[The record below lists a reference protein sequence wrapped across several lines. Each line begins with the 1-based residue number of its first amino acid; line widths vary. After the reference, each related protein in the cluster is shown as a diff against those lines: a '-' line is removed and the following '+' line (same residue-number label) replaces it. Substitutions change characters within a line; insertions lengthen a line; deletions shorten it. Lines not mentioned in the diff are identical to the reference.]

1 MILGKFMPVHRGHQ
15 HLIDFARERV
25 EQLTVIVGSLVSEPI
40 PGHLRYEWVKELYP
54 DVNVFHCTDENP
66 QYPHEHADFWNIW
79 VASIRKFIPEGPDA
93 VFTSEEYGDEL
104 ARRLGSEHVL
114 YDLSRSVVPVSATQI
129 RENPCENWQF
139 LPAPVRAYYA
149 RRVVIYGPESTGKT
163 TLAALLAEHYK
174 TVWVPEFARGYL
186 DAKGAW
192 VELSD
197 IPLIAKGQ
205 IASEDRLAR
214 QANCLLICDTDLITT
229 SIYSRHYFGSCPDEV
244 MQKAAEREYALY
256 LLLEV
261 DVPWVEDWQRP
272 DPENREFFY
281 DWFKRELEA
290 RKRRYVVIA
299 GSYED
304 RFEKAVRAIDELF
317 QRTR

>member
-15 HLIDFARERV
+15 YLIDFARDRV
-25 EQLTVIVGSLVSEPI
+25 EQLTVMVGSLASEPI

-54 DVNVFHCTDENP
+54 DVNVVHCTDENP

-79 VASIRKFIPEGPDA
+79 VASIRKFIPEGPDV

-129 RENPCENWQF
+129 REDPYENWQF

-149 RRVVIYGPESTGKT
+149 KRVVIYGPESTGKT
-163 TLAALLAEHYK
+163 TLAARLAEHYK
-174 TVWVPEFARGYL
+174 TVWAPEFARGYL
-186 DAKGAW
+186 DDKGAW

-214 QANCLLICDTDLITT
+214 QANCLLLCDTDLITT

-244 MQKAAEREYALY
+244 MQKAAEREYDLY
-256 LLLEV
+256 LLLDV

-290 RKRRYVVIA
+290 RGRRYVVIA
-299 GSYED
+299 GSYEE